1 MPIAIKLGRSTWIR
15 SLDGPKNTY
24 PLRRQIL
31 MQSLHSPVQVMGIDA
46 GGTMTDTFFVREDG
60 SFVVGKA
67 QSNPGDE
74 SQAIY
79 ESSIDALAEWKLKVD
94 DVFPEL
100 LTCVYSG
107 TAMLNRV
114 VQRKGLDVG
123 LMCNRGFED
132 IHSMGR
138 AAQSY
143 LGYALEERIHLNC
156 HRYDEPLVPLSRTR
170 GVTERTDVQGQVV
183 IPLRED
189 EVRVATREL
198 VARGSKAIVISLL
211 QSHKNE
217 QSEQRARD
225 ICREELIKIGANIPV
240 FATVDYYPSRKESH
254 RTNTTILE
262 AYAAEPSRE
271 TLKKVSDRFK
281 KHGAKFDLRVM
292 ATHGGTIG
300 WKARELARTI
310 VSGPI
315 GGVIGSKFLGE
326 KLGYENIACSDIGGT
341 SFDMA
346 IITKGNFA
354 IQSDPDMARLLLSLP
369 LVAMDSVGAGAGSFI
384 RIDPYSKAIKLGPDS
399 AGYRVGMCWADS
411 GLDTVSVSDCHVVLG
426 YLNPDNFLGGAIKL
440 DVNRARKY
448 LKEQIADP
456 LGLTVEDAAAGV
468 IELLDLNL
476 REYMRSVISAK
487 GYNPA
492 DFVCFSYGGAG
503 PVHTYGYTEGLGFKD
518 VVVPAWAAGF
528 SAFGCACAEY
538 EYRYDKSVDIGVG
551 PKASDAEKVQACKT
565 LTEAWGELS
574 EKVIEEF
581 VINGFK
587 PEDVLLRPGY
597 RMQFM
602 GQLNDL
608 EINSPI
614 TQASTL
620 ADWEKMVHAFD
631 QTYARVYASSASSPE
646 LGFGVTGAIMR
657 GSVISSKP
665 ELPEEADAGPIPPK
679 EAHIGSRP
687 FYRHKKWQDAQIWSM
702 EALKAG
708 NRVVGPA
715 IVESP
720 STTFIVPLG
729 FETYCDKHRLF
740 HLKEV
745 KQGAQS

>member
-1 MPIAIKLGRSTWIR
+1 
-15 SLDGPKNTY
+15 
-24 PLRRQIL
+24 
-31 MQSLHSPVQVMGIDA
+31 MGIDA

-79 ESSIDALAEWKLKVD
+79 ESSIDALAEWNRQVD

-138 AAQSY
+138 AIQSY

-183 IPLRED
+183 IPLREE
-189 EVRVATREL
+189 EVRVATQEL

-217 QSEQRARD
+217 KSELRARD
-225 ICREELIKIGANIPV
+225 ICGEELKKLGVDIPV
-240 FATVDYYPSRKESH
+240 FATVDYYPSRKETH

-262 AYAAEPSRE
+262 AYAAEPSRA

-300 WKARELARTI
+300 WKAKELARTI

-326 KLGYENIACSDIGGT
+326 KLGYDNIACSDIGGT

-346 IITKGNFA
+346 IITKGSFA
-354 IQSDPDMARLLLSLP
+354 IQSDPDMARLVLSLP

-399 AGYRVGMCWADS
+399 AGYRVGMCWAES

-538 EYRYDKSVDIGVG
+538 EYRYDKSVDVGVG
-551 PKASDAEKVQACKT
+551 PNATDAEKVLACTT
-565 LTEAWGELS
+565 LTDAWAELAA
-574 EKVIEEF
+574 KVIEEF

-587 PEDVLLRPGY
+587 PEDVLLCPGY

-614 TQASTL
+614 TSASTV
-620 ADWEKMVHAFD
+620 ADWDKMVKAFD
-631 QTYARVYASSASSPE
+631 DTYARVYASSASSPE

-665 ELPEEADAGPIPPK
+665 ELPEEPDAGPVPDPD
-679 EAHIGSRP
+679 ARIGSRP
-687 FYRHKKWQDAQIWSM
+687 FYRHKKWWDAQIWSM

-720 STTFIVPLG
+720 STTFIVPFG
-729 FETYCDKHRLF
+729 FETYCDAHRLF

-745 KQGAQS
+745 N